1 MKENETFNI
10 EGRKELF
17 RVGKISTVEIL
28 AIQTQ
33 INFNSLSQTET
44 LFNFILEHIEVSLN
58 NMWVTLKEKGREV
71 YMPVDIQNDYIALQ
85 QLCIY
90 FIKDY
95 LQPLFR
101 KSEE

>member
-17 RVGKISTVEIL
+17 RVGKVSTVEIL

-71 YMPVDIQNDYIALQ
+71 YMPLDIQNDYVALQ

>member
-17 RVGKISTVEIL
+17 RIGKISTVEIL

-71 YMPVDIQNDYIALQ
+71 YMPLDIQNDYIALQ
-85 QLCIY
+85 QSCIY

-95 LQPLFR
+95 LQPLFK

>member
-17 RVGKISTVEIL
+17 RVAKISTVEIL

-33 INFNSLSQTET
+33 INFNSLYQTET

-58 NMWVTLKEKGREV
+58 NMWVSLKEKGREV
-71 YMPVDIQNDYIALQ
+71 YMPLDIQNDYIALQ

-95 LQPLFR
+95 LQPLFK

>member
-17 RVGKISTVEIL
+17 RIGKISTVEIL

-71 YMPVDIQNDYIALQ
+71 YMPLDIQNDYIALQ

>member
-33 INFNSLSQTET
+33 INFNSLYQTET

-71 YMPVDIQNDYIALQ
+71 YMPLDIQDDYLALQ

-95 LQPLFR
+95 LQPLFK

>member
-17 RVGKISTVEIL
+17 RIGKISTVEIL

-33 INFNSLSQTET
+33 INFNSLYQTET

-71 YMPVDIQNDYIALQ
+71 YMPLDIQNDYVALQ

-95 LQPLFR
+95 LQPLFK

>member
-17 RVGKISTVEIL
+17 RIGKISTVEIL

-71 YMPVDIQNDYIALQ
+71 YMPLDIQNDYIALQ

-95 LQPLFR
+95 LQPLFK